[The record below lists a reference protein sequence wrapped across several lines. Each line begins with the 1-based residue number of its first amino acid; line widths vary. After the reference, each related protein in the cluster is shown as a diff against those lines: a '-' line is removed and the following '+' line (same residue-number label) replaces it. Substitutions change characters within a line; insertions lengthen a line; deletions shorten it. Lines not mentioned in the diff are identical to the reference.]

1 MRDDPSYAHSWQC
14 NIAMPI
20 YDGAKGKLTIHE
32 ANAIADDLMRH
43 LFTLTPN
50 DKVSY
55 HADNAGGAHGKDTND
70 K

>member
-1 MRDDPSYAHSWQC
+1 MIS
-14 NIAMPI
+14 NNMNF
-20 YDGAKGKLTIHE
+20 
-32 ANAIADDLMRH
+32 NA
-43 LFTLTPN
+43 FTTCEMGTNPQALN

>member
-1 MRDDPSYAHSWQC
+1 MSHRLNEPRIYVESGYRNDEWRDVRAYLS
-14 NIAMPI
+14 
-20 YDGAKGKLTIHE
+20 
-32 ANAIADDLMRH
+32 
-43 LFTLTPN
+43 N

>member
-1 MRDDPSYAHSWQC
+1 MKTKQVR
-14 NIAMPI
+14 I
-20 YDGAKGKLTIHE
+20 Y
-32 ANAIADDLMRH
+32 
-43 LFTLTPN
+43 N